1 VVPPV
6 YLENQLLHDKL
17 AFLQKELDTAKIIAD
32 KAETTGKK
40 LCKQRDLRK
49 IHHRR
54 IQQEKDKL
62 NAEIEKL
69 KDVYEKDQKKFA
81 DLSEKYEKLRS
92 EKMLLD
98 FQRKG
103 IVARCDQLDKGLK
116 RLEEAV
122 KSQKEKEGFEQKLKE
137 EVSKKGDEEK
147 KELRP
152 AKEPTP
158 IPDEIMNPN
167 LDKRYDPLN
176 LSLTVL
182 RSRKGHM
189 LSVSS
194 VAVSPKK
201 DIFATGSDDSTWKLW
216 TLPQG
221 DLIMCGEGHQVLWYQ
236 DIFVGLGQ
244 LDIVPSEGH
253 DARDGLGRLL
263 DQSVGPGDRH
273 VQDHAAR
280 ARRVRLVPRLPL
292 LGRLFGLRLHG
303 PVHQA
308 LGPQHA
314 EVQVLLPWP
323 RRLRKRRPLETLHQL
338 LRHRLRR
345 QKHLAVGHQV
355 EPVRADVQWTQQRG
369 QHPGLQP
376 LRISHIFPR

>member
-1 VVPPV
+1 M
-6 YLENQLLHDKL
+6 HDQL

-103 IVARCDQLDKGLK
+103 IVARCEQLEKSLK
-116 RLEEAV
+116 RLEDAL
-122 KSQKEKEGFEQKLKE
+122 KAQKDKEGLEQKLQE
-137 EVSKKGDEEK
+137 EVSKKPEEEK
-147 KELRP
+147 REQRP

-158 IPDEIMNPN
+158 IPDEIMNPH

-201 DIFATGSDDSTWKLW
+201 DIFATSSDDSTWKLW

-221 DLIMCGEGHQVLWYQ
+221 DLIMCGEGHQVLS
-236 DIFVGLGQ
+236 DAIVGLGQ
-244 LDIVPSEGH
+244 LDLLPSQGH
-253 DARDGLGRLL
+253 DAGHRLRGLL
-263 DQSVGPGDRH
+263 DQGVGPGQRYL
-273 VQDHAAR
+273 QDHAAR
-280 ARRVRLVPRLPL
+280 AL
-292 LGRLFGLRLHG
+292 
-303 PVHQA
+303 
-308 LGPQHA
+308 
-314 EVQVLLPWP
+314 
-323 RRLRKRRPLETLHQL
+323 
-338 LRHRLRR
+338 
-345 QKHLAVGHQV
+345 
-355 EPVRADVQWTQQRG
+355 
-369 QHPGLQP
+369 
-376 LRISHIFPR
+376 